1 VLQSIHQQNKGKKM
15 RYTVLTEY
23 DALEAYRE
31 LIDQT
36 EPMVEVCGSTFM
48 PSRVL
53 EDMDP
58 VCFREGFLDY
68 VNAIAESGTLVE
80 GHTDDLLEDEDED
93 LGETD
98 DFMAMR
104 SAGYDDESY
113 GVSLHDE

>member
-1 VLQSIHQQNKGKKM
+1 M

-23 DALEAYRE
+23 EALEAYRE
-31 LIDQT
+31 LIDET

-58 VCFREGFLDY
+58 VAFREGFSDY
-68 VNAIAESGTLVE
+68 VDAIAESGTLVE
-80 GHTDDLLEDEDED
+80 GYTDDLLEDEDD
-93 LGETD
+93 LGDTD
-98 DFMAMR
+98 DDFAMR

-113 GVSLHDE
+113 GPGLAEEY